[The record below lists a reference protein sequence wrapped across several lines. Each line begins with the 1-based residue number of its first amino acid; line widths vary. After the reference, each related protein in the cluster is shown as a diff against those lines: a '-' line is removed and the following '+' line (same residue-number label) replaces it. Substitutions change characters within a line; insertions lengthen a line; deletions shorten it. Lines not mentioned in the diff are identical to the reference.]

1 METNIVNLRD
11 AKWEK
16 DAPFKVAETR
26 LGNRHQ
32 RPNVE
37 MCRDEPSHRY
47 DFDIFITPPR
57 LSDISKKNWG
67 AKTGTIQPGLRL
79 VPSGNFFLA
88 LNRSHH
94 VLLTKVR
101 I

>member
-47 DFDIFITPPR
+47 DFDILLHHLNCQNKQEKMEGKYR
-57 LSDISKKNWG
+57 DNSLLSQACAI
-67 AKTGTIQPGLRL
+67 RE
-79 VPSGNFFLA
+79 FLFGF
-88 LNRSHH
+88 
-94 VLLTKVR
+94 K
-101 I
+101 

>member
-1 METNIVNLRD
+1 MSHLALQTVEEITHMETNIVNLRD

-47 DFDIFITPPR
+47 DFGIHI
-57 LSDISKKNWG
+57 
-67 AKTGTIQPGLRL
+67 
-79 VPSGNFFLA
+79 
-88 LNRSHH
+88 
-94 VLLTKVR
+94 VLCM
-101 I
+101 

>member
-1 METNIVNLRD
+1 MNHLFLQTVEEITHMETNIVNLRD

-47 DFDIFITPPR
+47 EFAPTYLLLPLGKWGSKWCDFH
-57 LSDISKKNWG
+57 
-67 AKTGTIQPGLRL
+67 
-79 VPSGNFFLA
+79 LA
-88 LNRSHH
+88 MG
-94 VLLTKVR
+94 VCV
-101 I
+101 

>member
-47 DFDIFITPPR
+47 DFN
-57 LSDISKKNWG
+57 ISHPLGCQK
-67 AKTGTIQPGLRL
+67 
-79 VPSGNFFLA
+79 
-88 LNRSHH
+88 
-94 VLLTKVR
+94 
-101 I
+101 

>member
-1 METNIVNLRD
+1 MNNIFLQTVEEITHMETNIVNLRD

-47 DFDIFITPPR
+47 DFDTQTTDTR
-57 LSDISKKNWG
+57 VANVVADHDK
-67 AKTGTIQPGLRL
+67 
-79 VPSGNFFLA
+79 
-88 LNRSHH
+88 
-94 VLLTKVR
+94 LLTQ
-101 I
+101 

>member
-47 DFDIFITPPR
+47 DFGIYRGSP
-57 LSDISKKNWG
+57 LSTNSL
-67 AKTGTIQPGLRL
+67 GTIPGIIQIQNC
-79 VPSGNFFLA
+79 S
-88 LNRSHH
+88 
-94 VLLTKVR
+94 K
-101 I
+101 

>member
-1 METNIVNLRD
+1 MNHLFFQTVEEITHMETNIVNLRD

-47 DFDIFITPPR
+47 DFGI
-57 LSDISKKNWG
+57 
-67 AKTGTIQPGLRL
+67 
-79 VPSGNFFLA
+79 
-88 LNRSHH
+88 
-94 VLLTKVR
+94 
-101 I
+101 